1 MCILCNVA
9 MKIEEVLN
17 RAVVIDNI
25 EEEGEAIVDAL
36 QKVDVPV
43 DFIRIGSSEGEISA
57 FKHPRESIFADL
69 LLDDNISNLVP
80 NISRLIDIIQRI
92 QPECTKYYGI
102 VLWTKHKEYS
112 GQFLKRIGNATAR
125 NAGANQ
131 ESSDEEEIDTSVM
144 LNSAPLFVLCMDKT
158 SYQVEGS
165 WNFDRLLDD
174 INTELQ
180 KSRIA
185 YFSLAWRKL
194 VNDSVENV
202 LNDIY
207 GLSSNF
213 ENHEECLSY
222 ILRELSRN
230 ETGEKEDTNLTSGV
244 YQVFDSLLN
253 SELLSIVK
261 NESLPD
267 LSGITENPFGGDV
280 KTLHR
285 LSAKLNS
292 CFFIE
297 SNNLNTREIL
307 PGNIY
312 RILDSNSPLILH
324 KNQVEDVPVDV
335 GDGIFKFENTYSR
348 VNIAIE
354 LTPPCDHAYKKI
366 YSRFVGG
373 YIFDIPIGEYTT
385 GSKAKVYKFNKSDKC
400 YPIYPIF
407 VPGDKNV
414 KCIVFDFRCL
424 WTLTDTEI
432 KNEDKYKLWFKAK
445 PGLFA
450 DVLQKFSSH
459 ASRLGLNDIHLE
471 RIK

>member
-1 MCILCNVA
+1 
-9 MKIEEVLN
+9 MKIEEVIN
-17 RAVVIDNI
+17 RAVVVDNV
-25 EEEGEAIVDAL
+25 EEEGKAIVDAL

-43 DFIRIGSSEGEISA
+43 DFIHIGDSEGDIPE
-57 FKHPRESIFADL
+57 FKHPRELIFADL

-102 VLWTKHKEYS
+102 VLWTKHKDYS
-112 GQFLKRIGNATAR
+112 NEFLKRIGNAIVR
-125 NAGANQ
+125 NAIADQ
-131 ESSDEEEIDTSVM
+131 EFSDEEEEIDTSVI
-144 LNSAPLFVLCMDKT
+144 LNAPPLFILCMDKM
-158 SYQVEGS
+158 SYQAEGS

-194 VNDSVENV
+194 VNDSIENV
-202 LNDIY
+202 LSDIY

-230 ETGEKEDTNLTSGV
+230 ETGEKEDINLTSGA

-267 LSGITENPFGGDV
+267 LSGITKNPFDGDG
-280 KTLHR
+280 KTLHK

-297 SNNLNTREIL
+297 SNNLNTQEIL
-307 PGNIY
+307 PGNVY
-312 RILDSNSPLILH
+312 RILDTNSPLIVP
-324 KNQVEDVPVDV
+324 KEQVEDAPVDM
-335 GDGIFKFENTYSR
+335 GDGIYKFGKMYPR
-348 VNIAIE
+348 VNVAIE
-354 LTPPCDHAYKKI
+354 LTPPCDHANKKI

-400 YPIYPIF
+400 YSVYPIF
-407 VPGDKNV
+407 VPGDDNV

-424 WTLTDTEI
+424 WTLTDKEI
-432 KNEDKYKLWFKAK
+432 KDEANFKLWFKAK

-450 DVLQKFSSH
+450 DILQKFSSH

-471 RIK
+471 CIK

>member
-1 MCILCNVA
+1 
-9 MKIEEVLN
+9 MKIEEVIN

-57 FKHPRESIFADL
+57 FKHPRELIFADL
-69 LLDDNISNLVP
+69 MLDDNISNLVP
-80 NISRLIDIIQRI
+80 NISRLIGIIQRI
-92 QPECTKYYGI
+92 QPERTKYYGI

-112 GQFLKRIGNATAR
+112 NEFLKRIGNATAR
-125 NAGANQ
+125 NTMANQ
-131 ESSDEEEIDTSVM
+131 ESSDEEEEIDTSVI
-144 LNSAPLFVLCMDKT
+144 LDAAPLFVLCMDKT
-158 SYQVEGS
+158 NYEIGGS
-165 WNFDRLLDD
+165 WKFDRLLDD

-194 VNDSVENV
+194 VNDSIENV
-202 LNDIY
+202 LSDIY

-230 ETGEKEDTNLTSGV
+230 ETGEKEDINLTSGA

-297 SNNLNTREIL
+297 SNNLNTQEIL

-312 RILDSNSPLILH
+312 RILDSNSPLVVP
-324 KNQVEDVPVDV
+324 KEQVEEVPVDM
-335 GDGIFKFENTYSR
+335 GDGIFELENTYPR

-354 LTPPCDHAYKKI
+354 LTPPCDHANKKI

-373 YIFDIPIGEYTT
+373 YVFDIPIGGFKTS
-385 GSKAKVYKFNKSDKC
+385 SKAKVKIYQCKKSDKC

>member
-1 MCILCNVA
+1 M
-9 MKIEEVLN
+9 
-17 RAVVIDNI
+17 
-25 EEEGEAIVDAL
+25 
-36 QKVDVPV
+36 
-43 DFIRIGSSEGEISA
+43 
-57 FKHPRESIFADL
+57 
-69 LLDDNISNLVP
+69 
-80 NISRLIDIIQRI
+80 
-92 QPECTKYYGI
+92 
-102 VLWTKHKEYS
+102 
-112 GQFLKRIGNATAR
+112 
-125 NAGANQ
+125 
-131 ESSDEEEIDTSVM
+131 
-144 LNSAPLFVLCMDKT
+144 
-158 SYQVEGS
+158 
-165 WNFDRLLDD
+165 LDD

-185 YFSLAWRKL
+185 YFSLAWRRL
-194 VNDSVENV
+194 VNDSIENV
-202 LNDIY
+202 LSDIY

-230 ETGEKEDTNLTSGV
+230 ETGEKEDINLTSGA

-297 SNNLNTREIL
+297 SNNLNTQEIL

-312 RILDSNSPLILH
+312 RILDSKSPLVLH
-324 KNQVEDVPVDV
+324 ENQVEDVPVDM
-335 GDGIFKFENTYSR
+335 GDGIFELENTYPR

-354 LTPPCDHAYKKI
+354 LTPPCDHANKKI

-373 YIFDIPIGEYTT
+373 YVFDIPIGGFKTS
-385 GSKAKVYKFNKSDKC
+385 SKAKVKIYQCKKSDKC

>member
-1 MCILCNVA
+1 MCILCNVD
-9 MKIEEVLN
+9 MKIEEVIN
-17 RAVVIDNI
+17 RAVVVDNV
-25 EEEGEAIVDAL
+25 EEEGKAIVDAL

-43 DFIRIGSSEGEISA
+43 DFIHIGDSEGDIPE
-57 FKHPRESIFADL
+57 FKHPRELIFADL

-102 VLWTKHKEYS
+102 VLWTKHKDYS
-112 GQFLKRIGNATAR
+112 NEFLKRIGNAIVR
-125 NAGANQ
+125 NAIADQ
-131 ESSDEEEIDTSVM
+131 EFSDEEEEIDTSVI
-144 LNSAPLFVLCMDKT
+144 LNAPPLFILCMDKM
-158 SYQVEGS
+158 SYQAEGS

-194 VNDSVENV
+194 VNDSIENV
-202 LNDIY
+202 LSDIY

-230 ETGEKEDTNLTSGV
+230 ETGEKEDINLTSGA

-267 LSGITENPFGGDV
+267 LSGITKNPFDGDG
-280 KTLHR
+280 KTLHK

-297 SNNLNTREIL
+297 SNNLNTQEIL
-307 PGNIY
+307 PGNVY
-312 RILDSNSPLILH
+312 RILDTNSPLIVP
-324 KNQVEDVPVDV
+324 KEQVEDAPVDM
-335 GDGIFKFENTYSR
+335 GDGIYKFGKMYPR
-348 VNIAIE
+348 VNVAIE
-354 LTPPCDHAYKKI
+354 LTPPCDHANKKI

-400 YPIYPIF
+400 YSVYPIF
-407 VPGDKNV
+407 VPGDDNV

-424 WTLTDTEI
+424 WTLTDKEI
-432 KNEDKYKLWFKAK
+432 KDEANFKLWFKAK

-450 DVLQKFSSH
+450 DIL
-459 ASRLGLNDIHLE
+459 
-471 RIK
+471 

>member
-1 MCILCNVA
+1 
-9 MKIEEVLN
+9 MKIEEVIN

-43 DFIRIGSSEGEISA
+43 DFIHIGDSEGDIPA
-57 FKHPRESIFADL
+57 FKHPRELIFADL
-69 LLDDNISNLVP
+69 MLDENISNLVP
-80 NISRLIDIIQRI
+80 NISRLIGIIQRI
-92 QPECTKYYGI
+92 QPERTKYYGI
-102 VLWTKHKEYS
+102 VLWTKHKECS
-112 GQFLKRIGNATAR
+112 NEFLKRIGNATVRSAI
-125 NAGANQ
+125 ADQ
-131 ESSDEEEIDTSVM
+131 ESSDEEEEIDTSVI
-144 LNSAPLFVLCMDKT
+144 LNTPPLFILCMDKM

-165 WNFDRLLDD
+165 WNFDRLLAD

-194 VNDSVENV
+194 VNDSIENV
-202 LNDIY
+202 LSNIY

-230 ETGEKEDTNLTSGV
+230 ETGEKEDINLTSGA

-297 SNNLNTREIL
+297 SNNLNTQEIL

-312 RILDSNSPLILH
+312 RILDTNSPLIVP
-324 KNQVEDVPVDV
+324 KEQVENVPVKEEK
-335 GDGIFKFENTYSR
+335 GIYKIEQKYPR
-348 VNIAIE
+348 VNVAIE

-373 YIFDIPIGEYTT
+373 YVFDIPIGEFKT
-385 GSKAKVYKFNKSDKC
+385 SSNAKVKIYQCNKSDKC
-400 YPIYPIF
+400 YSVYPIF
-407 VPGDKNV
+407 VPEDENV

-450 DVLQKFSSH
+450 DILQKFSSH

>member
-1 MCILCNVA
+1 
-9 MKIEEVLN
+9 MKIEEVIN
-17 RAVVIDNI
+17 RAVVVDNV
-25 EEEGEAIVDAL
+25 EEEGKAIVDAL

-43 DFIRIGSSEGEISA
+43 DFIHIGDSEGDIPE
-57 FKHPRESIFADL
+57 FKHPRELIFADL

-102 VLWTKHKEYS
+102 VLWTKHNDYS
-112 GQFLKRIGNATAR
+112 NEFLKRIGNAIVR
-125 NAGANQ
+125 NAIADQ
-131 ESSDEEEIDTSVM
+131 EFSDEEEEIDTSVI
-144 LNSAPLFVLCMDKT
+144 LNAPPLFILCMDKM
-158 SYQVEGS
+158 SYQAEGS

-194 VNDSVENV
+194 VNDSIENV
-202 LNDIY
+202 LSDIY

-230 ETGEKEDTNLTSGV
+230 ETGEKEDINLTSGA

-267 LSGITENPFGGDV
+267 LSGITKNPFDGDG
-280 KTLHR
+280 KTLHK

-297 SNNLNTREIL
+297 SNNLNTQEIL
-307 PGNIY
+307 PGNVY
-312 RILDSNSPLILH
+312 RILDTNSPLIVP
-324 KNQVEDVPVDV
+324 KEQVEDAPVDM
-335 GDGIFKFENTYSR
+335 GDGIYKFGKMYPR
-348 VNIAIE
+348 VNVAIE
-354 LTPPCDHAYKKI
+354 LTPPCDHANKKI

-400 YPIYPIF
+400 YSVYPIF
-407 VPGDKNV
+407 VPGDDNV

-424 WTLTDTEI
+424 WTLTDKEI
-432 KNEDKYKLWFKAK
+432 KDEANFKLWFKAK

-450 DVLQKFSSH
+450 DILQKFSSH

-471 RIK
+471 CIK

>member
-1 MCILCNVA
+1 
-9 MKIEEVLN
+9 MKIEEVIN
-17 RAVVIDNI
+17 RAVVVDNV
-25 EEEGEAIVDAL
+25 EEEGKAIVDAL

-43 DFIRIGSSEGEISA
+43 DFIHIGDSEGDIPE
-57 FKHPRESIFADL
+57 FKHPRELIFADL

-102 VLWTKHKEYS
+102 VLWTKHKDYS
-112 GQFLKRIGNATAR
+112 NEFLKRIGNAIVRYAI
-125 NAGANQ
+125 ADQ
-131 ESSDEEEIDTSVM
+131 EFSDEEEEIDTSVI
-144 LNSAPLFVLCMDKT
+144 LNAPPLFILCMDKM
-158 SYQVEGS
+158 SYQAEGS

-194 VNDSVENV
+194 VNDSIENV
-202 LNDIY
+202 LSDIY

-230 ETGEKEDTNLTSGV
+230 ETGEKEDINLTSGA

-267 LSGITENPFGGDV
+267 LSGITKNPFDGDG
-280 KTLHR
+280 KTLHK

-297 SNNLNTREIL
+297 SNNLNTQEIL
-307 PGNIY
+307 PGNVY
-312 RILDSNSPLILH
+312 RILDTNSPLIVP
-324 KNQVEDVPVDV
+324 KEQVEDAPVDM
-335 GDGIFKFENTYSR
+335 GDGIYKFGKMYPR
-348 VNIAIE
+348 VNVAIE
-354 LTPPCDHAYKKI
+354 LTPPCDHANKKI

-400 YPIYPIF
+400 YSVYPIF
-407 VPGDKNV
+407 VPGDDNV

-424 WTLTDTEI
+424 WTLTDKEI
-432 KNEDKYKLWFKAK
+432 KDEANFKLWFKAK

-450 DVLQKFSSH
+450 DILQKFSSH

-471 RIK
+471 CIK

>member
-1 MCILCNVA
+1 
-9 MKIEEVLN
+9 MKIEEVIN
-17 RAVVIDNI
+17 RAVVVDNV
-25 EEEGEAIVDAL
+25 EEEGKAIVDAL

-43 DFIRIGSSEGEISA
+43 DFIHIGDSEGDIPE
-57 FKHPRESIFADL
+57 FKHPRELIFADL

-102 VLWTKHKEYS
+102 VLWTKHKDYS
-112 GQFLKRIGNATAR
+112 NEFLKRIGNAIVR
-125 NAGANQ
+125 NAIADQ
-131 ESSDEEEIDTSVM
+131 EFSDEEEIDTSVI
-144 LNSAPLFVLCMDKT
+144 LNAPPLFILCMDKM
-158 SYQVEGS
+158 SYQAEGS

-194 VNDSVENV
+194 VNDSIENV
-202 LNDIY
+202 LSDIY

-213 ENHEECLSY
+213 ENHDECLSY

-230 ETGEKEDTNLTSGV
+230 ETGEKEDINLTSGA

-267 LSGITENPFGGDV
+267 LSGITKNPFDGDG
-280 KTLHR
+280 KTLHK

-297 SNNLNTREIL
+297 SNNLNTQEIL
-307 PGNIY
+307 PGNVY
-312 RILDSNSPLILH
+312 RILDTNSPLIVP
-324 KNQVEDVPVDV
+324 KEQVEDAPVDM
-335 GDGIFKFENTYSR
+335 GDGIYKFGKMYPR
-348 VNIAIE
+348 VNVAIE
-354 LTPPCDHAYKKI
+354 LTPPCDHANKKI

-400 YPIYPIF
+400 YSVYPIF
-407 VPGDKNV
+407 VPGDDNV

-424 WTLTDTEI
+424 WTLTDKEI
-432 KNEDKYKLWFKAK
+432 KDEANFKLWFKAK

-450 DVLQKFSSH
+450 DILQKFSSH

-471 RIK
+471 CIK

>member
-1 MCILCNVA
+1 
-9 MKIEEVLN
+9 MKIEEVIN
-17 RAVVIDNI
+17 RAVVVDNV
-25 EEEGEAIVDAL
+25 EEEGKAIVDAL

-43 DFIRIGSSEGEISA
+43 DFIHIGDSEGDIPE
-57 FKHPRESIFADL
+57 FKHPRELIFADL

-102 VLWTKHKEYS
+102 VLWTKHKDYS
-112 GQFLKRIGNATAR
+112 NEFLKRIGNAIVR
-125 NAGANQ
+125 NAIADQ
-131 ESSDEEEIDTSVM
+131 EFSDEEEIDTSVI
-144 LNSAPLFVLCMDKT
+144 LNAPPLFILCMDKM
-158 SYQVEGS
+158 SYQAEGS

-194 VNDSVENV
+194 VNDSIENV
-202 LNDIY
+202 LSDIY

-230 ETGEKEDTNLTSGV
+230 ETGEKEDINLTSGA

-267 LSGITENPFGGDV
+267 LSGITKNPFDGDG
-280 KTLHR
+280 KTLHK

-297 SNNLNTREIL
+297 SNNLNTQEIL
-307 PGNIY
+307 PGNVY
-312 RILDSNSPLILH
+312 RILDTNSPLIVP
-324 KNQVEDVPVDV
+324 KEQVEDAPVDM
-335 GDGIFKFENTYSR
+335 GDGIYKFGKMYPR
-348 VNIAIE
+348 VNVAIE
-354 LTPPCDHAYKKI
+354 LTPPCDHANKKI

-400 YPIYPIF
+400 YSVYPIF
-407 VPGDKNV
+407 VPGDDNV

-424 WTLTDTEI
+424 WTLTDKEI
-432 KNEDKYKLWFKAK
+432 KDEANFKLWFKAK

-450 DVLQKFSSH
+450 DILQKFSSH

-471 RIK
+471 CIK

>member
-1 MCILCNVA
+1 
-9 MKIEEVLN
+9 MKIEEVIN
-17 RAVVIDNI
+17 RAVVVDNV
-25 EEEGEAIVDAL
+25 EEEGKAIVDAL

-43 DFIRIGSSEGEISA
+43 DFIHIGDSEGDIPE
-57 FKHPRESIFADL
+57 FKHPRELIFADL

-102 VLWTKHKEYS
+102 VLWTKHKDYS
-112 GQFLKRIGNATAR
+112 NEFLKRIGNAIVR
-125 NAGANQ
+125 NAIADQ
-131 ESSDEEEIDTSVM
+131 EFSDEEEEIDTSVI
-144 LNSAPLFVLCMDKT
+144 LNAPPLFILCMDKM
-158 SYQVEGS
+158 SYQAEGS

-194 VNDSVENV
+194 VNDSIENV
-202 LNDIY
+202 LSDIY

-213 ENHEECLSY
+213 ENHDECLSY

-230 ETGEKEDTNLTSGV
+230 ETGEKEDINLTSGA

-267 LSGITENPFGGDV
+267 LSGITKNPFDGDG
-280 KTLHR
+280 KTLHK

-297 SNNLNTREIL
+297 SNNLNTQEIL
-307 PGNIY
+307 PGNVY
-312 RILDSNSPLILH
+312 RILDTNSPLIVP
-324 KNQVEDVPVDV
+324 KEQVEDAPVDM
-335 GDGIFKFENTYSR
+335 GDGIYKFGKMYPR
-348 VNIAIE
+348 VNVAIE
-354 LTPPCDHAYKKI
+354 LTPPCDHANKKI

-373 YIFDIPIGEYTT
+373 YIFDIPIGKYTT

-400 YPIYPIF
+400 YSVYPIF
-407 VPGDKNV
+407 VPGDDNV

-424 WTLTDTEI
+424 WTLTDKEI
-432 KNEDKYKLWFKAK
+432 KDEANFKLWFKAK

-450 DVLQKFSSH
+450 DILQKFSSH

-471 RIK
+471 CIK